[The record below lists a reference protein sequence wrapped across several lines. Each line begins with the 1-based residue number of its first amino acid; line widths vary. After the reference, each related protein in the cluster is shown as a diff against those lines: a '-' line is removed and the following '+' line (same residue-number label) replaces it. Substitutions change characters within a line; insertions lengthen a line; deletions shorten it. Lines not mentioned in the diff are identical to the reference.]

1 MSEAA
6 LSPSAATVF
15 TVTELNLRI
24 KRRIEADP
32 SLTQCYVAGEISNFK
47 HHSSGHMYF
56 TLKDETS
63 RIRAVM
69 FAGRNRRL
77 RFKPEDGM
85 RVIALGT
92 VSVFDRDGQYQLY
105 VDDLQ
110 PDGVG
115 ALYVRFE
122 QLRNQLQAEGLF
134 AAERKRK
141 LPMYPKRIGVVT
153 SATGAVIRDIC
164 TTLERRYPLA
174 RVVLA
179 PAQVQ
184 GVAASRTIVAA
195 LERLWRLSEPVDVII
210 VGRGGGSLEE
220 LWPFNEE
227 EVARAVARSP
237 IPIVSA
243 VGHETDVTI
252 CDYVADVRAATPTA
266 AAELVAPHYRDLQLQ
281 LSQTLARSQAAVAA
295 KVQLYR
301 KTLQQIENRPLFRF
315 PERLLMPQRQA
326 VDFLEGRLRESFRRP
341 TVQAR
346 RRLDDLERRLLRTDL
361 RHFLGD
367 YRHCIERLE
376 SRLGQVLQARIGRS
390 QADLDRTIAALEAL
404 NPLAVLRRGYSLV
417 LDQAGDQVLASVEQF
432 TPGRRIQIQVVDGM
446 VEAEVK
452 RHGDGRERSEQI
464 RLDI

>member
-1 MSEAA
+1 M
-6 LSPSAATVF
+6 
-15 TVTELNLRI
+15 
-24 KRRIEADP
+24 
-32 SLTQCYVAGEISNFK
+32 
-47 HHSSGHMYF
+47 
-56 TLKDETS
+56 
-63 RIRAVM
+63 
-69 FAGRNRRL
+69 
-77 RFKPEDGM
+77 
-85 RVIALGT
+85 
-92 VSVFDRDGQYQLY
+92 
-105 VDDLQ
+105 
-110 PDGVG
+110 
-115 ALYVRFE
+115 
-122 QLRNQLQAEGLF
+122 
-134 AAERKRK
+134 
-141 LPMYPKRIGVVT
+141 
-153 SATGAVIRDIC
+153 
-164 TTLERRYPLA
+164 
-174 RVVLA
+174 
-179 PAQVQ
+179 
-184 GVAASRTIVAA
+184 
-195 LERLWRLSEPVDVII
+195 
-210 VGRGGGSLEE
+210 GRGGGSLEE